1 MLALDLGPSSSH
13 GILVMS
19 TIYIH
24 ITPMILDYNQYLE
37 LLLSIGVAEC
47 IVTKLQRS
55 PLIKQLY
62 YDTQHH
68 GCVQECQNVSVRLLM
83 STGLQRLDLVQGMSK
98 WK

>member
-24 ITPMILDYNQYLE
+24 ITPMILLDYNQYLE
-37 LLLSIGVAEC
+37 LLLSIGVAAC
-47 IVTKLQRS
+47 IVTNLQRS
-55 PLIKQLY
+55 PLIKQLC
-62 YDTQHH
+62 DTQHH